1 MLVTENPAD
10 LMIKSFDVKSMDKML
25 GKMSTT
31 MPEGRAVSAPQ
42 AANLGKN
49 PNFLED
55 NHFGCNGADESE
67 NEPGWR
73 NERREC
79 ERAATAATV
88 SELHNHCA

>member
-1 MLVTENPAD
+1 MLGTENPAD
-10 LMIKSFDVKSMDKML
+10 LMIKTSDAKSMDKML

-42 AANLGKN
+42 AAKLEKN
-49 PNFLED
+49 QNFHEG
-55 NHFGCNGADESE
+55 NHFGCDWADESE

-79 ERAATAATV
+79 E
-88 SELHNHCA
+88 